1 MSPFHSFRDEAHF
14 ESTVVRTGGYQLNVI
29 RDLDSMQRSFGDEDK
44 MLFSEVASMGAGT
57 RLG

>member
-1 MSPFHSFRDEAHF
+1 MSPFHSFRDEVHL
-14 ESTVVRTGGYQLNVI
+14 ESTVVRTGGHQSNVI
-29 RDLDSMQRSFGDEDK
+29 RDLDSVQRSFGDEHK